1 MNARSK
7 KLIGKMCFVLKIVRQ
22 LFLIATVLSAL
33 LCLFFVFHKDIFSKT
48 TIGSLRIDYLLLIFK
63 NDLPMYKEKMTVWT
77 SLILFALA
85 VLFFIIYRGIRTTE
99 SICKITVNTTPFD
112 GNVSSYLV
120 RLAGYVLLGGM
131 VWNGISVLRII
142 NFQHTIDFQLLFNP
156 AYVSKIDFRIHFSPG
171 FLVVTALIYLL
182 SHVFRYGQ
190 ELQKLSDETL

>member
-112 GNVSSYLV
+112 GTVSSYLV

-142 NFQHTIDFQLLFNP
+142 P

-171 FLVVTALIYLL
+171 FLVMTALIYLL